1 MSGPQVHP
9 TALVAPGATLGDD
22 VTIGAY
28 ASIGPQVR
36 IGAGTRVGPHVV
48 IEGRTTV
55 GARNEIFQFASIGAV
70 PQDLKYHG
78 EPSELLIGDGNRIR
92 EFCTL
97 QPGTEGGGMVTRVG
111 NGNLLMNYT
120 HVAHDCVLG
129 DRNIVANGTQLGG
142 HVTIESGVVVGAL
155 CGIHQ
160 FARLGESAIIGAG
173 SMVSQ
178 DVPPFCNAT
187 GDRATL
193 HGLNVLGLKRR
204 GLAAEAIRA
213 LRQAYRIMFHSHL
226 RVVEAAA
233 RIRAEIT
240 GVPEVERFVAF
251 IEASTRGVCREAGRR
266 TKDEGQG
273 TDDE

>member
-9 TALVAPGATLGDD
+9 TASVAPGATLGDD
-22 VTIGAY
+22 VAIGAFT
-28 ASIGPQVR
+28 IVGPEVR

-48 IEGRTTV
+48 LEGRTTL
-55 GARNEIFQFASIGAV
+55 GARNQVFQFASIGAV
-70 PQDLKYHG
+70 PQDLKYRG
-78 EPSELLIGDGNRIR
+78 EPSELRIGDDNRIR

-97 QPGTEGGGMVTRVG
+97 QPGTAGGGMVTRVG

-120 HVAHDCVLG
+120 HIAHDCVLG
-129 DRNIVANGTQLGG
+129 DRTIVANGTQLGG

-155 CGIHQ
+155 AGIHQ
-160 FARLGESAIIGAG
+160 FVRLGESAIIGAG

-193 HGLNVLGLKRR
+193 HGLNALGLKRR
-204 GLAAEAIRA
+204 GLDPGVIRA
-213 LRQAYRIMFHSHL
+213 LRRAYRLMFQSHL

-233 RIRAEIT
+233 RIRAEIP

-251 IEASTRGVCREAGRR
+251 IEASTRGVCREARGH
-266 TKDEGQG
+266 KGQG
-273 TDDE
+273 ADADEA